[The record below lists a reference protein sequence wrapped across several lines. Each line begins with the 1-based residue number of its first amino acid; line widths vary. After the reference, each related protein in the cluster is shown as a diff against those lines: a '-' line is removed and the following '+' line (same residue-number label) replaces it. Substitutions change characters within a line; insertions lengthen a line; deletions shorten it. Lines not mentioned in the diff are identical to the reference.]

1 MAWGPIVMV
10 EQEEI
15 NAVSAP
21 GKARVDLV
29 RWLATVMPYLT
40 TSKNIFNALSMSLS
54 ICRTTS
60 LGSTYPSQD
69 QYQAQKARAD
79 LVSDPGIQ
87 DRPGARVMLCLTQ
100 LSTCHYM

>member
-29 RWLATVMPYLT
+29 SWLATLVPHRT
-40 TSKNIFNALSMSLS
+40 TSKIIFNALSMSMS

-60 LGSTYPSQD
+60 LGSTYPFLD
-69 QYQAQKARAD
+69 QYQAQMARAD
-79 LVSDPGIQ
+79 PVSDPG
-87 DRPGARVMLCLTQ
+87 
-100 LSTCHYM
+100 

>member
-1 MAWGPIVMV
+1 ML

-29 RWLATVMPYLT
+29 SWLATVMPYRT
-40 TSKNIFNALSMSLS
+40 TSKNIFNALSMPMS

-60 LGSTYPSQD
+60 LGSTYSIPF
-69 QYQAQKARAD
+69 
-79 LVSDPGIQ
+79 
-87 DRPGARVMLCLTQ
+87 LTQ
-100 LSTCHYM
+100 MPGNAFSIE

>member
-1 MAWGPIVMV
+1 MV

-21 GKARVDLV
+21 GKARVDLLN
-29 RWLATVMPYLT
+29 WLATVMPYRT

-60 LGSTYPSQD
+60 LGSTYTIPS
-69 QYQAQKARAD
+69 
-79 LVSDPGIQ
+79 
-87 DRPGARVMLCLTQ
+87 LTQ
-100 LSTCHYM
+100 MPGHTISLQYNAVY